1 MSKGISVFLKL
12 RLDAFAFVIG
22 KVNWY
27 TLPSFRQTMSP
38 IRVGVKRMTDKSH
51 KNDQNNIILYPGLVR
66 RLLELGMDALKAKD
80 GKGAHEYF
88 EQAESIEPENAKVRF
103 GKMLSLV
110 ELGRLEE
117 AVNLT
122 DKLLREGTGDYFENL
137 QVHISL
143 LVQLS
148 RYEEVIELLDAVLAE
163 NRFPPQHAESLYKL
177 LHFSRQ
183 MTESLPVIDQSLGDH
198 VADDVEKEE
207 LDKLQS
213 SNPELEWQAIQ
224 NLGKKNQHQAT
235 EAFIT
240 YIEDPAHDWLLQSYA
255 LQYLMDWNVT
265 EEITIT
271 KLGQTQVVVPET
283 LKLEGALT
291 HFISK
296 MKHLLIEYLEHE
308 DPILLEMST
317 QLMVLHSLT
326 IFPFLPEETEQ
337 RSYAAAF
344 TMIACERIASDYNEM
359 EIVEA
364 FKTNRSDVLEKIE
377 FVEELE
383 GQVFRYGLPHFTE
396 TDG

>member
-1 MSKGISVFLKL
+1 
-12 RLDAFAFVIG
+12 
-22 KVNWY
+22 
-27 TLPSFRQTMSP
+27 
-38 IRVGVKRMTDKSH
+38 MTDKSH

-80 GKGAHEYF
+80 GKRAHEYF
-88 EQAESIEPENAKVRF
+88 EQAESIEPDNAKVRF

-183 MTESLPVIDQSLGDH
+183 MTESLPLVDHTIDGDEP
-198 VADDVEKEE
+198 DEVERED
-207 LDKLQS
+207 LNNLQS

-235 EAFIT
+235 EAFIA

-265 EEITIT
+265 REISMT

-283 LKLEGALT
+283 LKNEGSLT

-296 MKHLLIEYLEHE
+296 MKQLLVEYLEQE

-317 QLMVLHSLT
+317 QLMVLHSLSV
-326 IFPFLPEETEQ
+326 FPFLPEESEEKG
-337 RSYAAAF
+337 YAAAF
-344 TMIACERIASDYNEM
+344 TIIACERIASDYNEM

-364 FKTNRSDVLEKIE
+364 FKTKRSEVLEKIE
-377 FVEELE
+377 FIEELE
-383 GQVFRYGLPHFTE
+383 GQVFRHGLPHFSE
-396 TDG
+396 TDE

>member
-1 MSKGISVFLKL
+1 
-12 RLDAFAFVIG
+12 
-22 KVNWY
+22 
-27 TLPSFRQTMSP
+27 MSP
-38 IRVGVKRMTDKSH
+38 IRAGAKRMTDKSH

-80 GKGAHEYF
+80 GKRAHEYF

-110 ELGRLEE
+110 ELGKLEE

-122 DKLLREGTGDYFENL
+122 DKLLREDSGDYFENL

-163 NRFPPQHAESLYKL
+163 NRFPHQHAESLYKL

-183 MTESLPVIDQSLGDH
+183 MTESLPSVEQSL
-198 VADDVEKEE
+198 VEEELDDEVEQEE

-224 NLGKKNQHQAT
+224 NLGKKKQRQAT

-240 YIEDPAHDWLLQSYA
+240 YIEDSTNDWLLQSYA
-255 LQYLMDWNVT
+255 LQFLMDWNVV

-271 KLGQTQVVVPET
+271 KLGQTQVVVPDT
-283 LKLEGALT
+283 LKNEGKLT

-296 MKHLLIEYLEHE
+296 MKQLLVESLEHE
-308 DPILLEMST
+308 DPILMEMST

-326 IFPFLPEETEQ
+326 LFPFLPEESEQ

-344 TMIACERIASDYNEM
+344 TIIACERIASDYNEI
-359 EIVEA
+359 EIVET
-364 FKTNRSDVLEKIE
+364 FKTNRSDVLKKIE
-377 FVEELE
+377 FIEELE
-383 GQVFRYGLPHFTE
+383 GQVFRHGLPHFHE
-396 TDG
+396 TDR